1 MPSRS
6 VRPLSRREA
15 IVLAGA
21 AALGALRA
29 DVLSAGRA
37 PLRTRPIPSSGEALP
52 VIGVGTW
59 QTFDVGDSA
68 AERRPLEQ
76 VLQAFAARGGR
87 VVDSSPMYGRSE
99 AVVGDIAQRLAL
111 RPSLFLATKV
121 WTTGRQAGIDQMTRS
136 LEAFRTSTIDL
147 IQVHNLVDAAT
158 HLRTLAEWKARGT
171 IRYVGVTHY
180 TQSAHAEVE
189 RFVRNER
196 LDFLQINYS
205 AVEPEAGRRLLPVAA
220 ERGVAV
226 IANRPFGGGDV
237 LRRASDRPLPPWA
250 GEIGCESWAQL
261 LLKWIL
267 ADPAVTCAIPG
278 TAKLRHLEDNLGAA
292 AGPLPDARQRD
303 AIARAVAEFST

>member
-1 MPSRS
+1 M
-6 VRPLSRREA
+6 
-15 IVLAGA
+15 
-21 AALGALRA
+21 
-29 DVLSAGRA
+29 
-37 PLRTRPIPSSGEALP
+37 
-52 VIGVGTW
+52 
-59 QTFDVGDSA
+59 
-68 AERRPLEQ
+68 
-76 VLQAFAARGGR
+76 
-87 VVDSSPMYGRSE
+87 
-99 AVVGDIAQRLAL
+99 
-111 RPSLFLATKV
+111 
-121 WTTGRQAGIDQMTRS
+121 
-136 LEAFRTSTIDL
+136 
-147 IQVHNLVDAAT
+147 
-158 HLRTLAEWKARGT
+158 
-171 IRYVGVTHY
+171 THY

-237 LRRASDRPLPPWA
+237 LRRASDRPLPAWA

-303 AIARAVAEFST
+303 AIARAVAELST